1 MPMRNSSTATA
12 DSCVFCA
19 PGSAGSSATSGGT
32 LRVRCEGFHRH
43 HQCARSQATRTSGR
57 HSLGHSRGPI
67 RSARSSSA
75 SAAGS
80 FIPST
85 LRKWNASARAR
96 PADRGHNAAKPR
108 RVFIS
113 GQKRGVFGHQTRA
126 QTSLRHRGGDRTN
139 ESKAI
144 SAAAISKVAPAMP
157 PTFILSAVGYN
168 LRLVLAWL
176 RMIFARHPLALLQTS
191 RFGSTN
197 WIFNGRRTRTA
208 SFSCPLW
215 PRQAND
221 DS

>member
-1 MPMRNSSTATA
+1 MPMPNSSTATA

-67 RSARSSSA
+67 RSARSSNA

-113 GQKRGVFGHQTRA
+113 GQKRGVFGRIKRE
-126 QTSLRHRGGDRTN
+126 LRRRSATEAVIGQM
-139 ESKAI
+139 KARPSRPLPSQRSRRRCRQRSS
-144 SAAAISKVAPAMP
+144 SAPSVT
-157 PTFILSAVGYN
+157 TF
-168 LRLVLAWL
+168 
-176 RMIFARHPLALLQTS
+176 
-191 RFGSTN
+191 
-197 WIFNGRRTRTA
+197 A
-208 SFSCPLW
+208 SFSHG
-215 PRQAND
+215 
-221 DS
+221 

>member
-1 MPMRNSSTATA
+1 MRKIAGHA
-12 DSCVFCA
+12 DFGAAFAWPLSRA
-19 PGSAGSSATSGGT
+19 D
-32 LRVRCEGFHRH
+32 
-43 HQCARSQATRTSGR
+43 QIRSQQQRQRGWKLYSFHAPEVECIGKGKASGPR
-57 HSLGHSRGPI
+57 PQCRKAAPRLHLRPKARG
-67 RSARSSSA
+67 
-75 SAAGS
+75 
-80 FIPST
+80 
-85 LRKWNASARAR
+85 LR
-96 PADRGHNAAKPR
+96 P
-108 RVFIS
+108 
-113 GQKRGVFGHQTRA
+113 HQTRA